1 MDSIDKLSKILSQQR
16 CTLLGI
22 GPMSKNCVD
31 AVADI
36 TNSFNIPL
44 MLIASKR
51 QIEAKRFG
59 GGYVNNWT
67 TESFS
72 EYVKDIDK
80 KNNIILCR
88 DHGGP
93 WQNSKGKSKEYGY
106 NKAIEDAKKSYE
118 ADICS
123 DFKII
128 HIDPSEGIS
137 KINDLDIML
146 ERIFD
151 LYDFCF
157 NKTTEMEKKIS
168 FEISIGKED
177 GGIHTFEEV
186 EYAVSRMEEFCME
199 NNFPLPLF
207 LVVRTGNE
215 VRETQNTDN
224 FSKIINGNESTKK
237 KDMLKIIDM
246 CNKKGIM
253 IKEHNTDYLPDS
265 ILAQHPDMG
274 IRACNVAPEFGVT
287 ETRAFLSLLKK
298 EHMDREYDKFL
309 ELAFLSNKWKK
320 WMYPNTNAGI
330 FEKAVI
336 SGHYI
341 FSTTEF
347 IELKNVVQEKISTTN
362 VDEYLTNVVKDSM
375 LRYLRLFK
383 MIN

>member
-128 HIDPSEGIS
+128 HIDPSEGVS

-215 VRETQNTDN
+215 VMETQNTDN

-253 IKEHNTDYLPDS
+253 IKEHNADYLSDEA
-265 ILAQHPDMG
+265 LKTHPEMG
-274 IRACNVAPEFGVT
+274 IHAINVAPEFGVT
-287 ETRAFLSLLKK
+287 ETKAILTWLSKNNLEEQKKLFLDIAFK
-298 EHMDREYDKFL
+298 
-309 ELAFLSNKWKK
+309 SNKWEK
-320 WMYPNTNAGI
+320 WMIPNSNATQND
-330 FEKAVI
+330 KSVI
-336 SGHYI
+336 SGHYV
-341 FSTTEF
+341 FSNNQFKTIIHDIKNQKKFNIYLNKE
-347 IELKNVVQEKISTTN
+347 IEKVI
-362 VDEYLTNVVKDSM
+362 
-375 LRYLRLFK
+375 LRY
-383 MIN
+383 MINLKLI

>member
-1 MDSIDKLSKILSQQR
+1 MGHRNPQGLY
-16 CTLLGI
+16 
-22 GPMSKNCVD
+22 
-31 AVADI
+31 
-36 TNSFNIPL
+36 F
-44 MLIASKR
+44 
-51 QIEAKRFG
+51 
-59 GGYVNNWT
+59 
-67 TESFS
+67 
-72 EYVKDIDK
+72 DK

-128 HIDPSEGIS
+128 HIDPSEGVS

-157 NKTTEMEKKIS
+157 NKTTEMGKKIS

-215 VRETQNTDN
+215 VMETQNTDN

-253 IKEHNTDYLPDS
+253 IKN
-265 ILAQHPDMG
+265 
-274 IRACNVAPEFGVT
+274 AP
-287 ETRAFLSLLKK
+287 
-298 EHMDREYDKFL
+298 L
-309 ELAFLSNKWKK
+309 E
-320 WMYPNTNAGI
+320 PT
-330 FEKAVI
+330 
-336 SGHYI
+336 
-341 FSTTEF
+341 
-347 IELKNVVQEKISTTN
+347 Q
-362 VDEYLTNVVKDSM
+362 
-375 LRYLRLFK
+375 
-383 MIN
+383 

>member
-128 HIDPSEGIS
+128 HIDPSEGVS

-157 NKTTEMEKKIS
+157 NKTTEMGKKIS

-215 VRETQNTDN
+215 VIDIPEGHLCCGSAGTYNLLQNNIAKKLLENKISNIKKIKPQIISTGNIGCITQ
-224 FSKIINGNESTKK
+224 IANGTN
-237 KDMLKIIDM
+237 I
-246 CNKKGIM
+246 
-253 IKEHNTDYLPDS
+253 P
-265 ILAQHPDMG
+265 ILH
-274 IRACNVAPEFGVT
+274 T
-287 ETRAFLSLLKK
+287 
-298 EHMDREYDKFL
+298 
-309 ELAFLSNKWKK
+309 
-320 WMYPNTNAGI
+320 
-330 FEKAVI
+330 
-336 SGHYI
+336 
-341 FSTTEF
+341 
-347 IELKNVVQEKISTTN
+347 IELLDWYTGGSKPKILN
-362 VDEYLTNVVKDSM
+362 KL
-375 LRYLRLFK
+375 
-383 MIN
+383 